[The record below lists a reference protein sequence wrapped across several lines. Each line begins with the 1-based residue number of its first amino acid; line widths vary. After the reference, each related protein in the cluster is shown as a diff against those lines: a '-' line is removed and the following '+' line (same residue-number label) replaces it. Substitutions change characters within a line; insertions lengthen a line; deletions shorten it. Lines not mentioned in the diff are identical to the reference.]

1 MEKFYRFALDEYLLD
16 LIDRPIRTHN
26 DCVRVL
32 LNTIK
37 YWQISEQLK
46 IGEQVGSI
54 IISVSKTSRLFVEKS
69 NCIYS
74 IQLPFSIKDNDEGNL
89 PVFSSTAIGDITN
102 QLVSNALSLLEL
114 DLVKSDC
121 ISDLADEVMT
131 ITESLPGFWSFFWS
145 LLSFESGYLRYDFD
159 KVNENGLLHPLH
171 HFDIFFSSNST
182 FKIGLEEPVKLEML
196 SDIID
201 RETNCHF
208 LVRK

>member
-1 MEKFYRFALDEYLLD
+1 MEKIYTLVLDEYLLD

-26 DCVRVL
+26 DCVKVL
-32 LNTIK
+32 LNVIK
-37 YWQISEQLK
+37 YWQISAQLE
-46 IGEQVGSI
+46 IGEEVGRVTV
-54 IISVSKTSRLFVEKS
+54 SVSKTSRLFIEKR

-74 IQLPFSIKDNDEGNL
+74 IQLPFLVKNNEEDNL
-89 PVFSSTAIGDITN
+89 PIFSSAVCGDITN
-102 QLVSNALSLLEL
+102 QLVSKALSLLEL

-131 ITESLPGFWSFFWS
+131 IAESLPGFWSFFWS

-159 KVNENGLLHPLH
+159 EKNEDGLLHPLH

-182 FKIGLEEPVKLEML
+182 FKVGLDGPVKLELL
-196 SDIID
+196 SDIVN